1 MQILKFDSVKF
12 FAFEPNNFAKTMKNV
27 EKKFL
32 IIFFIILVC
41 KEITVLEINIDIR
54 LFDQ

>member
-27 EKKFL
+27 EKNFL
-32 IIFFIILVC
+32 IIFIIILVC